1 MDINEYIKPPHED
14 DLPVVIETD
23 HALLINGMIIPFV
36 VEDGVVCKN
45 HKGMQEI
52 TITLLASSFVRMFG
66 NIGKEFE
73 KEHGLESRCSY
84 AFTDKP
90 KENEIVELNGEET

>member
-1 MDINEYIKPPHED
+1 MELNDYIKPPHEH

-23 HALLINGMIIPFV
+23 HALLINGMSIPFV

-52 TITLLASSFVRMFG
+52 TVTLLASSFVRMFG
-66 NIGKEFE
+66 KVAEAFE
-73 KEHGLESRCSY
+73 MEHGYESRASNV
-84 AFTDKP
+84 FTDKP
-90 KENEIVELNGEET
+90 GVKVREPLSLQEL